1 MERSGMNEEMIRAR
15 KVQMRHYRV
24 PLYVKTEGGE
34 FVLYKPEGMLLQ
46 DMRVKSGKF
55 PSELFFRGEDKL
67 QGIRELQQSFNQE
80 LKQHMESRDI
90 AKMKNVLVELV
101 TETLT
106 EPRSGSLEG
115 VAETVNI
122 LAAEYATQPGVLR
135 TLVNVYYADYT
146 TALHSVN
153 VMALTLGFCL
163 YSKHP
168 LNDCKALGL
177 AALLHD
183 VGKTKIDQRIV
194 RAERRLTDEEFA
206 ELKKHP
212 TIGYDILRECDFS
225 QDAVF
230 QGAREHHEKLDGS
243 GYPRGIRDVSAA
255 GQIIGIVDSYEAVT
269 NDDRP
274 YRSAMDPFK
283 ALVLMKNEVEAGRLD
298 RGLFERFAHS
308 LVA

>member
-1 MERSGMNEEMIRAR
+1 MNEEMIRAR
-15 KVQMRHYRV
+15 RVQMQHYRV
-24 PLYVKTEGGE
+24 ALYVKTEGGE

-46 DMRVKSGKF
+46 DMRVESGKF
-55 PSELFFRGEDKL
+55 PPELFFRGQDKL

-80 LKQHMESRDI
+80 LKQHIGSRDV

-122 LAAEYATQPGVLR
+122 LAAEYATEPGVLR

-163 YSKHP
+163 FCKNP
-168 LNDCKALGL
+168 LSDCKALGL
-177 AALLHD
+177 GALLHD
-183 VGKTKIDQRIV
+183 VGKTKIDQSIV
-194 RAERRLTDEEFA
+194 RADRKLTDDEFT
-206 ELKKHP
+206 EMKKHP

-225 QDAVF
+225 QGVVF

-243 GYPRGIRDVSAA
+243 GYPRGIRNVSAA
-255 GQIIGIVDSYEAVT
+255 GQIIGIVDSYEAIT

-274 YRSAMDPFK
+274 YRGAMDPIK
-283 ALVLMKNEVEAGRLD
+283 ALVLIKDEVEAGRLD
-298 RGLFERFAHS
+298 RGLFERFARS
-308 LVA
+308 LAA